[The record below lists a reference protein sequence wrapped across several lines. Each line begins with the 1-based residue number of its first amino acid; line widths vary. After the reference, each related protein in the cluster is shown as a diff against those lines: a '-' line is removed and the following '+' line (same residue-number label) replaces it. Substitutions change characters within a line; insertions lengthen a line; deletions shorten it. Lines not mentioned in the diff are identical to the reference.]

1 MRMEQSMVITSNHHV
16 MTFIDFP
23 AFIQYVN
30 KNKNMTTIACSPEK
44 PCHCHGRICL
54 VGSQNCNEG
63 NVFIDGKPICGITG
77 AWRKE
82 DAGKA
87 LCDELGFVD
96 VISVTDNGQ

>member
-1 MRMEQSMVITSNHHV
+1 MEQSMVITSNHHV